1 MDLHYEVRGKGAPI
15 VLIHSGGTDL
25 RDWQFVVPTLSQHY
39 QVIAVDM
46 RGAGQS
52 PPPLKPAN
60 YIEDVKNLLDHLNL
74 DRATLVGHSIGGQ
87 VAIDFALTAPE
98 RVSHLILLGS
108 GLAGYQFS
116 PDFQQWQNDTLA
128 AAPDVTEMVKRSLSS
143 PIYRV
148 VMSSPQRD
156 LMIELMT
163 QNTYRWLEWQ
173 SFEAVWAQPPAIE
186 RLDELKAKTL
196 CIIGTEDH
204 SDLFCIA
211 ELLQQAPNIHFAKI
225 EGADHMPTLTHPDEI
240 ARLVLHFLS
249 ESPACPAPQ
258 PRMNEFAAKL
268 VSKF

>member
-1 MDLHYEVRGKGAPI
+1 MDLHYEVRGTGEPI

-25 RDWQFVVPTLSQHY
+25 REWQFVESRLTQHY
-39 QVIAVDM
+39 RVIAVDM
-46 RGAGQS
+46 RGTGQS
-52 PPPLKPAN
+52 PPPLQPAN
-60 YIEDVKNLLDHLNL
+60 YIEDVRDLLDHLNL

-98 RVSHLILLGS
+98 RVSNLILLGS
-108 GLAGYQFS
+108 GLTGYQYS
-116 PDFQQWQNDTLA
+116 LDFQQWMNDALA

-143 PIYRV
+143 PIYQV
-148 VMSSPQRD
+148 VMSSPRRD

-186 RLDELKAKTL
+186 RLSELKAKTL

-211 ELLQQAPNIHFAKI
+211 ELLQQVPDIHFAKI
-225 EGADHMPTLTHPDEI
+225 EGADHMPTLTHPDEFV
-240 ARLVLHFLS
+240 RLVTHFLS
-249 ESPACPAPQ
+249 ESHPCHAPH

-268 VSKF
+268 GSKS